1 MSLQQSAN
9 LERARQILLG
19 QDASADE
26 IYKLVE
32 ELRKDGQFRPAHK
45 LQEIADTRL
54 ARDILRSGTATDEEK
69 FRLAMELKDENQ
81 FGLARKLLAR
91 IDVGK
96 ISDAKKRRLIGQQHS
111 LCTYKDP
118 DLPNDSR
125 LARALEILGSV
136 DDLKTTT
143 DQQTL
148 GQAGAIHKRMWEVD
162 AHKQHLERALTF
174 YRRGYRAK
182 TAADEDYDNGWT
194 AINTAYL
201 LDLLAHQEE
210 QEAESAGA
218 VSESAK
224 ARRKEAA
231 EIREN
236 LIKTLG
242 ALADVPGREGLKD
255 QWWFQVTMAQSYF
268 GLGRYKEALP
278 PLLKAAAVKDVPE
291 WQREATTRQL
301 ASLAQMRPKASD
313 GSITSGEG
321 EARQVLGQFMEAMGD
336 TSGAGLE
343 SASYGKIGL
352 ALSGGG
358 FRASLFHIGVLAKLA
373 ELGMLHRV
381 EVISCV
387 SGGSII
393 GAHYYLEVKRL
404 LETKTDAEIKENN
417 YRDYIEIIERITR
430 DFVQGVQR
438 NIRTRVAAEVTTN
451 LKMIFFPNYSRT
463 KRAGELY
470 ERELYSRIQ
479 DGNGTKP
486 RYMTDLFIRPKGA
499 PENFKPKY
507 DNWGRLAK
515 VPDLI
520 LNATSLNT
528 GHNWQFTASWMG
540 EPPSGIDSEIDS
552 NYRLR
557 RIYHGEVPTL
567 YRTRKRIRLG
577 DAVGASA
584 CVPALFEPI
593 ALPTLYGQLGDETKE
608 IIVRLVDGGVHDNQG
623 IVSLLEQGCTQVIVS
638 DASGQMDALDDPSS
652 GLLSVPTR
660 SNSILMAR
668 VREAQYHE
676 LVARHRSSLLKGL
689 VFVHLKKDLSDR
701 PVDWLE
707 CNDRYDIL
715 EDARALDSRGDLTG
729 YKVERAIQKLLAATR
744 TDLDS
749 FSDTEAYALMMSGY
763 AMIEEAHLKKGME
776 SFPLSP
782 VVKRDWPFLA
792 LRDAMKGGKGY
803 TELEKRLKVSHM
815 RGFKIWKLNRWLN
828 ILASLLGVAVVGVIG
843 WFLWSRWSTQ
853 QEAYKIV
860 IPLILLFV
868 MVVSAVLLRVIGPRM
883 QRLFHWRK
891 SPSEFGLGV
900 VMATFGFIAARLH
913 LWIFDRL
920 FLSNG
925 RIEKVTGGAPGR
937 APEPSAVAGD

>member
-1 MSLQQSAN
+1 MSEQQSAN
-9 LERARQILLG
+9 LERARRILRG
-19 QDASADE
+19 EDASTEE
-26 IYKLVE
+26 IYRLVDALKAE
-32 ELRKDGQFRPAHK
+32 EQFRIARK
-45 LQEIADTRL
+45 LQEKADTRL
-54 ARDILRSGTATDEEK
+54 ARDILRSGTATDDEK
-69 FRLAMELKDENQ
+69 LRLAMELKNENQ

-96 ISDAKKRRLIGQQHS
+96 IADVKRRRFVGQQRS

-118 DLPNDSR
+118 DLSNDSR
-125 LARALEILGSV
+125 LARALAILESV
-136 DDLKTTT
+136 DDLKTTA
-143 DQQTL
+143 DQETL
-148 GQAGAIHKRMWEVD
+148 GQAGAIHKRMWEID
-162 AHKQHLERALTF
+162 AQKQHLERSLNF
-174 YRRGYRAK
+174 YRRGYKAK
-182 TAADEDYDNGWT
+182 TSEDEDYDNGWT
-194 AINTAYL
+194 GINAAYV
-201 LDLLAHQEE
+201 LDLLAFQEE
-210 QEAESAGA
+210 REAESAGA
-218 VSESAK
+218 VSESAE
-224 ARRKEAA
+224 ARRREAA
-231 EIREN
+231 EIRED
-236 LIKTLG
+236 LVKTLN
-242 ALADVPGREGLKD
+242 ALAERPGKEGLKNE
-255 QWWFQVTMAQSYF
+255 WWFQVTLAQAYF
-268 GLGRYKEALP
+268 GLGEYTEALP
-278 PLLKAAAVKDVPE
+278 ALLKAAEVRDVPE

-301 ASLAQMRPKASD
+301 ASLAELRPGAGDDGASSED
-313 GSITSGEG
+313 D
-321 EARQVLGQFMEAMGD
+321 EARRVLSQFLDAMGD
-336 TSGAGLE
+336 KSGAGIE

-373 ELGMLHRV
+373 ELGLLHRV

-404 LETKTDAEIKENN
+404 LESKTDEEIKANN
-417 YRDYIEIIERITR
+417 YRDYIEIVERITR
-430 DFVQGVQR
+430 DFVEGVQR
-438 NIRTRVAAEVTTN
+438 NIRTRVAAELSTN
-451 LKMIFFPNYSRT
+451 LKMVLFPNYSRT

-470 ERELYSRIQ
+470 ERELYGRIN
-479 DGNGTKP
+479 DGNGAKP

-507 DNWGRLAK
+507 DNWGRQAK

-540 EPPSGIDSEIDS
+540 EPPAGIDSEIDS

-557 RIYHGEVPTL
+557 RVYHGDVPNV
-567 YRTRKRIRLG
+567 YRTKKRIRLG

-593 ALPTLYGQLGDETKE
+593 ALPMLYGQLGDEPKE
-608 IIVRLVDGGVHDNQG
+608 ITVRLVDGGVHDNQG

-668 VREAQYHE
+668 VREAQYNE

-701 PVDWLE
+701 PVDWIE
-707 CNDRYDIL
+707 CNDRYDAS
-715 EDARALDSRGDLTG
+715 EDARGVDTQGDLTG
-729 YKVERAIQKLLAATR
+729 YKVKREIQRLLAATR

-749 FSDTEAYALMMSGY
+749 FSDTESYALMMSGY
-763 AMIEEAHLKKGME
+763 AMIEEAHLKNRMK
-776 SFPLSP
+776 SFPLAP
-782 VVKRDWPFLA
+782 VVKRDWKFLA

-803 TELEKRLKVSHM
+803 VELEKRLKVSHM
-815 RGFKIWKLNRWLN
+815 RGFKIWKLNPWLK
-828 ILASLLGVAVVGVIG
+828 ILAWVLGVIAALGVG
-843 WFLWSRWSTQ
+843 WFLWRNWSTE
-853 QEAYKIV
+853 QEAYKLV
-860 IPLILLFV
+860 IPLALLFV
-868 MVVSAVLLRVIGPRM
+868 IVVGALLVHVLGPPV
-883 QRLFHWRK
+883 QRLLHWRK
-891 SPSEFGLGV
+891 TPSEFGLGLA
-900 VMATFGFIAARLH
+900 MATFGFIAARLH

-925 RIEKVTGGAPGR
+925 RIEKVTGEAPGR
-937 APEPSAVAGD
+937 APEQSAVPGD